1 MFNIQSDEIIY
12 NNKNGI
18 EYIQFKKL
26 LDFGIKHAYTLKGKD
41 INFRSNSAEE
51 KESYSKIYEAI
62 NLNVSTLVKPL
73 QNHTSNVRCIDKVM
87 KKEELPDTD
96 GLITNKKNIALTT
109 TNADCIL
116 FLFYDPVKKVIA
128 NVHSGWKGTFQKIAV
143 YNKSRRNW

>member
-96 GLITNKKNIALTT
+96 GLITDKKNIALTT
-109 TNADCIL
+109 TNAYY
-116 FLFYDPVKKVIA
+116 FYFM
-128 NVHSGWKGTFQKIAV
+128 TQ
-143 YNKSRRNW
+143 